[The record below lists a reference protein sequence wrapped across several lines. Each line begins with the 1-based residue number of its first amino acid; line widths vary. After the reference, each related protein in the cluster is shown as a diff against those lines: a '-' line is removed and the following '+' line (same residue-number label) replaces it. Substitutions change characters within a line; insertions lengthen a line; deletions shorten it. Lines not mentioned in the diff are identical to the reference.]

1 MERRNALGF
10 ECWKDALKSHLAV
23 WKSDLNQL
31 LHEIAIFTWDY
42 VSFLILSL
50 LTLVLTH
57 LSVVKT
63 QHSRSKES
71 YKEASHNSLRQ
82 VKMKSP
88 ICRTLP

>member
-1 MERRNALGF
+1 MEGRNALGF

-57 LSVVKT
+57 LSVAKT
-63 QHSRSKES
+63 QHSRRKES
-71 YKEASHNSLRQ
+71 
-82 VKMKSP
+82 
-88 ICRTLP
+88 C